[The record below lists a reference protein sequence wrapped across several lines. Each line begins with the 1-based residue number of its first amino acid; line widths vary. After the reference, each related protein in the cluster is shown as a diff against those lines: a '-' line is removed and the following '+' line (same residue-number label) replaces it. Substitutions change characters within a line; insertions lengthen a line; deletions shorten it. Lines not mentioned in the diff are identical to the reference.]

1 MSKNKLILTGA
12 LLSLFALVGCKPT
25 DEKAIALGQQAIADD
40 MKDPTSVMFRKD
52 KFVRTDHNDGRV
64 TGFVCGELNA
74 KNGFGAYVGY
84 HSYVVELEMKPK
96 DMFSKGVEYKILMK
110 SLAPNE
116 PHDLQRY
123 KQVYREMCN
132 SEAVAH

>member
-52 KFVRTDHNDGRV
+52 KFVRTDHDDGSV

-74 KNGFGAYVGY
+74 KNGLWCIRG
-84 HSYVVELEMKPK
+84 L
-96 DMFSKGVEYKILMK
+96 
-110 SLAPNE
+110 SLI
-116 PHDLQRY
+116 
-123 KQVYREMCN
+123 CC
-132 SEAVAH
+132 

>member
-1 MSKNKLILTGA
+1 
-12 LLSLFALVGCKPT
+12 
-25 DEKAIALGQQAIADD
+25 
-40 MKDPTSVMFRKD
+40 
-52 KFVRTDHNDGRV
+52 
-64 TGFVCGELNA
+64 
-74 KNGFGAYVGY
+74 
-84 HSYVVELEMKPK
+84 
-96 DMFSKGVEYKILMK
+96 MFSKGVEYKILMK

>member
-1 MSKNKLILTGA
+1 MSKKKLILTGA

-25 DEKAIALGQQAIADD
+25 DEKAITLGQQAIADD

-52 KFVRTDHNDGRV
+52 KFVRTDHDDGSV

-96 DMFSKGVEYKILMK
+96 GMFSKGWYTKSYRSRWHLMILMIY
-110 SLAPNE
+110 SVISRSTERCATVRL
-116 PHDLQRY
+116 
-123 KQVYREMCN
+123 
-132 SEAVAH
+132 